1 MSFRSECS
9 DVTDSGDSDEADA
22 TDATDASSPSRRAYR
37 LFVGVVR
44 WLREFNRGHAG
55 TSHLPHR
62 DE

>member
-1 MSFRSECS
+1 MIFRFACS
-9 DVTDSGDSDEADA
+9 NVMDSRDGDEI
-22 TDATDASSPSRRAYR
+22 DASSPPPRAYR
-37 LFVGVVR
+37 LLVRGVR